1 MIYLLFLNT
10 KLALKIQNKIKAVP
24 LIFIFSFIIS
34 SLFYTKATARTAYE
48 PEDSTNISVVIIRNI
63 SIQGNKKTKDI
74 IILREMSFKPGDTL
88 KLSDIEKAILLSRNR
103 IFNTGLF
110 VTVDL
115 IIEGDAAEKN
125 LLIKVKE
132 RFYTYPVPIVALA
145 DRNFNEWWQQRG
157 HDIRRINYGLF
168 FVQKNVRGRN
178 ETFRTMG
185 QLGFTKKI
193 DIGYYIPYLT
203 KKQKLGLNV
212 LVSYSTNRQV
222 AFETKD
228 HKLHYV
234 ELENDKVLRKLFASS
249 ATFTYR
255 GKFYQTQYFTGS
267 FFYNDITDSIAR
279 LNPRY
284 FLEGR
289 TTQRYFS
296 LKYSFVHDFR
306 DISYY
311 PLKGSYFRIDAEKLG
326 LGIFKDINQ
335 INFRLEYNRY
345 LRLSNKFYLAGGIK
359 QKISFPYNQPYYNFK
374 SQGYGS
380 DYISGYELYV
390 IDGQHF
396 SLAKVNL
403 KYQLFSKKIKLEDM
417 PVNQFETIPF
427 ALYLRAYSD
436 AGYVRDNSFNPLNT
450 RLANKFL
457 LGGGIALD
465 LVTYYDLVFRLEYS
479 VNRLQQQGVYLHMKA
494 PI

>member
-1 MIYLLFLNT
+1 MGGKSYRQADSANVSSIV
-10 KLALKIQNKIKAVP
+10 IK
-24 LIFIFSFIIS
+24 
-34 SLFYTKATARTAYE
+34 
-48 PEDSTNISVVIIRNI
+48 NI
-63 SIQGNKKTKDI
+63 SIQGNRKTKDR
-74 IILREMSFKPGDTL
+74 IILREISFRPGDTL
-88 KLSDIEKAILLSRNR
+88 KISDVEKVILLSRNR

-115 IIEGDAAEKN
+115 ALYGDSAEKN

-132 RFYTYPVPIVALA
+132 RFYTYPVPIIALA

-157 HDIRRINYGLF
+157 HSLRRINYGLF

-178 ETFRTMG
+178 ETLRIRA
-185 QLGFTKKI
+185 QLGFTKKL
-193 DIGYYIPYLT
+193 DLGYSIPYLS
-203 KKQKLGLNV
+203 KNQKLGLNL
-212 LVSYSTNRQV
+212 LVSYSTNQQV
-222 AFETKD
+222 AYKTSN
-228 HKLHYV
+228 HKLTYI
-234 ELENDKVLRKLFASS
+234 EIADDKVLRKLFGAS
-249 ATFTYR
+249 ATLTYR
-255 GKFYQTQYFTGS
+255 GKFYRTHYATAS
-267 FFYNDITDSIAR
+267 FFYNNIADSIAA

-311 PLKGSYFRIDAEKLG
+311 PLKGSYFRAEAEKLG
-326 LGIFKDINQ
+326 TGIYKDINQ
-335 INFRLEYNRY
+335 INFRLEYSKY
-345 LRLSNKFYLAGGIK
+345 IKLSNKFYLAGGVK

-374 SQGYGS
+374 SHGYGS
-380 DYISGYELYV
+380 DYVSGYELYV

-396 SLAKVNL
+396 SLAKLNL
-403 KYQLFSKKIKLEDM
+403 KYQLFSKKIKIEDL
-417 PVNQFETIPF
+417 PVNQFETIPL

-436 AGYVRDNSFNPLNT
+436 AGYVRDNSYNPENT
-450 RLANKFL
+450 RLINKFL

-465 LVTYYDLVFRLEYS
+465 FVTYYDLVFRLEYS
-479 VNRLQQQGVYLHMKA
+479 VNRLQQQGIYLHMRA

>member
-1 MIYLLFLNT
+1 
-10 KLALKIQNKIKAVP
+10 VP
-24 LIFIFSFIIS
+24 LIFTFSFIIC
-34 SLFYTKATARTAYE
+34 SLFYTKTTAGTAWQKG
-48 PEDSTNISVVIIRNI
+48 DSTYVDLIVIKKIY
-63 SIQGNKKTKDI
+63 IQGNKKTKDR

-88 KLSDIEKAILLSRNR
+88 KGPDIEKAILLSRNR

-110 VTVDL
+110 VIVDL
-115 IIEGDAAEKN
+115 IIDGDSAEKN

-132 RFYTYPVPIVALA
+132 RWFTYPVPIIALA

-157 HDIRRINYGLF
+157 HDITRINYGMF

-178 ETFRTMG
+178 ETLRIKG

-193 DIGYYIPYLT
+193 ELGYYIPYLT
-203 KKQKLGLNV
+203 KNQKLGV
-212 LVSYSTNRQV
+212 SALVSYSTNRQV
-222 AFETKD
+222 AYKTSN
-228 HKLHYV
+228 HKLSYI
-234 ELENDKVLRKLFASS
+234 ELENTKVLRKLFAAS

-255 GKFYQTQYFTGS
+255 EKFYQTHYATAS
-267 FFYNDITDSIAR
+267 FFYNNIADSIAV

-306 DISYY
+306 DIAYY
-311 PLKGSYFRIDAEKLG
+311 PLKGSYFRLDAEKLG

-345 LRLSNKFYLAGGIK
+345 IKLNNKFYLSGGIR
-359 QKISFPYNQPYYNFK
+359 QKISFPYNQPYFNFK
-374 SQGYGS
+374 SMGYLT
-380 DYISGYELYV
+380 DYVSGYELYV

-403 KYQLFSKKIKLEDM
+403 KYQLFSRKIKLEDM

-436 AGYVRDNSFNPLNT
+436 AGYVRDNSFNPENL

-479 VNRLQQQGVYLHMKA
+479 VNRLQQQGVYLHMRA